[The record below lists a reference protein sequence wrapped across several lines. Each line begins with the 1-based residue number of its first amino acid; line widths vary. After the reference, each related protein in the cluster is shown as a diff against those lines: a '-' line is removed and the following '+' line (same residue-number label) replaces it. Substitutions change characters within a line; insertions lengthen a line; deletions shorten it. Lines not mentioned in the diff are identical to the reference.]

1 MKTKII
7 KTGLAMT
14 CVLILA
20 SCLLMPPSL
29 AQPSGSSFSD
39 EQKELIEE
47 HVYGGLPS
55 NENIYVRNAYVLC
68 YNPKTRT
75 PNWVA
80 YHVTAD
86 YRNTPR
92 RTGRFSRFRTDPN
105 IDSGVNTSEYV
116 GLLKSRGYAR
126 GHLAPYG
133 IMGGSRD
140 DDDDYAEY
148 NPDDS
153 SDVGDEDDALTV
165 YQGNYMSNIAPQHH
179 TGFNGSGGL
188 WFELERWIQDD
199 MVQEG
204 GEEVWVFA
212 GCIFG
217 KGEHEKVGTKENI
230 WVPPMFYKIVIMEG
244 GDSDL
249 PIVLA
254 YLFPHQRVRHGDID
268 SFLVSVDV
276 IEALAGVDFFK
287 DLDDDENIDT
297 KDVEWLEDEDTW
309 NFAKEYFTTD

>member
-1 MKTKII
+1 MSMKTKII

-14 CVLILA
+14 CVLVLA
-20 SCLLMPPSL
+20 SCLLMSPSV
-29 AQPSGSSFSD
+29 AQPSGNNLSA
-39 EQKELIEE
+39 EQKALIKE

-55 NENIYVRNAYVLC
+55 EENIYVRNGYVLC
-68 YNPKTRT
+68 YNPETHT

-86 YRNTPR
+86 YRETPQ
-92 RTGRFSRFRTDPN
+92 RTGKFSSFRADPD
-105 IDSGVNTSEYV
+105 ISGEAKTSEYV
-116 GLLKSRGYAR
+116 GLLNSRGYAR

-133 IMGGSRD
+133 IMGGDRD
-140 DDDDYAEY
+140 DDEDYAEY
-148 NPDDS
+148 NPSNS
-153 SDVGDEDDALTV
+153 SDVGDEEDALTV

-199 MVQEG
+199 LVRDQE
-204 GEEVWVFA
+204 EEVWVFA

-217 KGEHEKVGTKENI
+217 KGVPEKVGPNKNI

-244 GDSDL
+244 GESGL

-254 YLFPHQRVRHGDID
+254 YLLPHQRVRHGDID

-276 IEALAGVDFFK
+276 IEALTGVDFFK
-287 DLDDDENIDT
+287 DLDN
-297 KDVEWLEDEDTW
+297 KDKDWLEDEDTW
-309 NFAKEYFTTD
+309 NFAKEYFTN